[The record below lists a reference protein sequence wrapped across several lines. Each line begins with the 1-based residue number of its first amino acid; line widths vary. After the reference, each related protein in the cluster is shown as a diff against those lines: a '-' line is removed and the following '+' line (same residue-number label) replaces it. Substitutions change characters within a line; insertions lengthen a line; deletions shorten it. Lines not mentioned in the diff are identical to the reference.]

1 MEFPAIKTLTVLA
14 AEVRGKT
21 REISQSGIDVVTAL
35 AVQDSFYGHLR
46 ALMIPLRAIQRP

>member
-14 AEVRGKT
+14 PEVP
-21 REISQSGIDVVTAL
+21 EISQGGIDVVTAL